1 MATQQNTCL
10 AALLAQKANFHIQL
24 GCIQNE
30 INEIRVFV
38 NSNHTS
44 GHNFVCLSQLQ
55 GQESY
60 IKQNITALESQIKAI
75 LDNRSIFM
83 SNVSIYL
90 FYITSYITFL
100 IYLLVISAE
109 AVQHHARRRG

>member
-1 MATQQNTCL
+1 MKL
-10 AALLAQKANFHIQL
+10 MK
-24 GCIQNE
+24 
-30 INEIRVFV
+30 IRVFV
-38 NSNHTS
+38 NSNCTL

-60 IKQNITALESQIKAI
+60 IKQNITALESQIKAL

-90 FYITSYITFL
+90 FYITFYITFY
-100 IYLLVISAE
+100 IMF
-109 AVQHHARRRG
+109 